1 MILQESI
8 NQTIRSFHSTISP
21 TTLFSSTL
29 STASPVSS
37 SSSSSTMIAT
47 ELHHPQGHLIL
58 NVNSETTTGL
68 VLDFSE
74 WANTFT
80 LGCLIFLFCL
90 IVFIFSLLFILS
102 FRRTETD
109 IESKNVSTTTGMGNT
124 TNTTIGLGNSRK
136 RQPTFT
142 IMPDDKNIMEKFIR
156 TESQDNISNNA
167 TTPCAI
173 TSLEDDRRQADEVE
187 KEREIT
193 LFITTA
199 RFAHSEHHNRYFRS
213 TKYADES
220 IREDM
225 YTDLS
230 SPEKYKSIARGSLI
244 LSPTP
249 HYKRFRTFNGGRN
262 FQSLN
267 LTTMTTNHHSSLK
280 RPLKELKKSS
290 NELRKHQAM
299 TTIYNIDLN
308 EPESIV
314 GNNEKY
320 HNSYSEVIEELKNRF
335 EILSTAA

>member
-1 MILQESI
+1 MAIMILQESI

-21 TTLFSSTL
+21 TTLFSST
-29 STASPVSS
+29 SSPV
-37 SSSSSTMIAT
+37 SSSSTMIAT

-156 TESQDNISNNA
+156 TESQDNISNNG

-199 RFAHSEHHNRYFRS
+199 RFAHSEHHNRYYRS

-220 IREDM
+220 IRED
-225 YTDLS
+225 
-230 SPEKYKSIARGSLI
+230 I
-244 LSPTP
+244 
-249 HYKRFRTFNGGRN
+249 N